1 MSFERGDEVAA
12 ATDLGGFWKG
22 QIPAGTPGVVDN
34 VESGDSS
41 APLYTVTF
49 MIEHDDFLVPHH
61 TTVTQL
67 SDSQLIHAWVPGAH
81 D

>member
-1 MSFERGDEVAA
+1 MGFQRGDEVAA

-34 VESGDSS
+34 VESRESA

-49 MIEHDDFLVPHH
+49 VIEHDDLLVPHH
-61 TTVTQL
+61 ATVTQL
-67 SDSQLIHAWVPGAH
+67 SDGQLTHG
-81 D
+81 